1 MSTQL
6 PPELVDIIISEFWYS
21 EPPSKDRTAFMRACP
36 LINNLWKDVFA
47 RIASRDIYLPT
58 VPYLVY
64 LSSIIRTDN
73 SVIYRHFLPSSTRT
87 MNCCV
92 GLTEST
98 SDSAMEPYAVLCSL
112 PNHIG
117 FRRCFPN
124 LHQINLKINYRI
136 QRGLSTFALRHHQL
150 VRTRISIHLDKAP
163 TQLSVIPLDWDIIL
177 EHPDAEYVRNDCYW
191 SMFVREAISAMAPG
205 VLCCIWRPSFPDIIS
220 NSAYEDD
227 LMRFY
232 GHVLLSERRGDVQD
246 INYRFRK
253 AARRPLGLWAILA
266 EVYEDIRELFDEPR
280 LAHSYWK
287 PILAE

>member
-21 EPPSKDRTAFMRACP
+21 EPPSKDRIAFMRACP

-58 VPYLVY
+58 EPYLVY
-64 LSSIIRTDN
+64 LSTIIRTDK
-73 SVIYRHFLPSSTRT
+73 SVIYRHFLPGSTRT

-112 PNHIG
+112 PHHSG

-124 LHQINLKINYRI
+124 LHQINLKINYCI
-136 QRGLSTFALRHHQL
+136 QHGLSTFALSNHQL
-150 VRTRISIHLDKAP
+150 VRTRVSIHLDKAS
-163 TQLSVIPLDWDIIL
+163 TQLSVIPVDWDIIV
-177 EHPDAEYVRNDCYW
+177 EHPDAEYVDNDHYW
-191 SMFVREAISAMAPG
+191 SMFVREAIWAMAPG

-220 NSAYEDD
+220 NSTYKDD
-227 LMRFY
+227 LMCFY
-232 GHVLLSERRGDVQD
+232 GHILLSERRGDVQD
-246 INYRFRK
+246 INYHFRK
-253 AARRPLGLWAILA
+253 AARRPLG
-266 EVYEDIRELFDEPR
+266 EKLFFSCP
-280 LAHSYWK
+280 
-287 PILAE
+287 